1 MLIHSHTISANLNL
15 LFQFHTVESFETL
28 WLVLLCFLFTTQSY
42 QMFTRVTKQDNI
54 LNAPSTLIFVIN
66 IQSMTHNPF
75 IDANTFCLVAVL
87 SLYLWTAGQA
97 VGGGRSS
104 A

>member
-1 MLIHSHTISANLNL
+1 
-15 LFQFHTVESFETL
+15 
-28 WLVLLCFLFTTQSY
+28 
-42 QMFTRVTKQDNI
+42 MFTRVTKQDNI

-97 VGGGRSS
+97 VGGGRSITVLS
-104 A
+104 ESYTRLCPQVRVLPRASWASVW